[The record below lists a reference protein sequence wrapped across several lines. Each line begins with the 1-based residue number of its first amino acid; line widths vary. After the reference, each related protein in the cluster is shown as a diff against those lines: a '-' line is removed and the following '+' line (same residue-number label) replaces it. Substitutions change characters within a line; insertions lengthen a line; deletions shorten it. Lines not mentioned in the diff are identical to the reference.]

1 MRRNDG
7 RSRESMQSFGNARG
21 FNESTA
27 ASDDAQNLLVAPVP
41 TDTWI
46 GESNG

>member
-1 MRRNDG
+1 
-7 RSRESMQSFGNARG
+7 MQSFGNARG

-27 ASDDAQNLLVAPVP
+27 ASDEAHSLLVVAPVP